1 MDMNEEIVKAQSKI
15 EVLDQIL
22 SEADKLDRVT
32 TLDLIN
38 IIGGVREGLRSH
50 INGIGN
56 RILNANSNNWT
67 NE

>member
-1 MDMNEEIVKAQSKI
+1 MDMNEEIVKAQAKI

-22 SEADKLDRVT
+22 SEANKLDRVT

-50 INGIGN
+50 INGIGD
-56 RILNANSNNWT
+56 RILNANANNWT

>member
-50 INGIGN
+50 INGIGD